1 MEKEQEK
8 NMGAV
13 ESQNEN
19 NTQTQA
25 QPKKTNRT
33 WEAFGRS
40 QGCFIIN
47 DPAFRL

>member
-1 MEKEQEK
+1 MTAAETPK
-8 NMGAV
+8 GD
-13 ESQNEN
+13 